1 MASAKKDKP
10 LVSVIIPTHNRA
22 KLLEE
27 ALASV
32 YSQEGAGR
40 EFEMEIIVVDDAS
53 SDATPEIARRHPDIR
68 YLRLDKNR
76 GLSGARNAG
85 IKASTG
91 KYVAFLDD
99 DDLWIPYKLS
109 LLVPILEN
117 NPHIGVAYSQII
129 IKCGNNIEI
138 QPDAAAPSGYLF
150 ETLLMKEFFG
160 ILNILVRRETFET
173 AGYFDEGLTT
183 YEDIDWMLRLAFHYR
198 FSFQPGP
205 VAIYRLSHQGKYST
219 DMRQGHTQREFR
231 PIIERALT
239 MLPDTAREARK
250 LKQRVLARAELKIA
264 EELEWA
270 AEREWLERESLKNSE
285 PKQEDNR
292 HFEKEIFLCSVLASQ
307 MWTHVLGSLK
317 ECPAISANPSARAL
331 MRRQVRRLCLAS
343 TDPIV
348 AVRASCTKIRA
359 VTKGSGLTDWW
370 TIRELLAD
378 LWFEAAFCLASR
390 RLHRLTGQAVLYAIL
405 KNPAKVGRV
414 GLWITRSIILPFARS
429 TNAFVLIV
437 FPQRPLMDM
446 Q

>member
-32 YSQEGAGR
+32 YSQEGAGS

-76 GLSGARNAG
+76 GVSGARNAG

-99 DDLWIPYKLS
+99 DDVWIPYKLS

-117 NPHIGVAYSQII
+117 NPHIAVAYSQII

-138 QPDAAAPSGYLF
+138 QPDADAPSGYLF
-150 ETLLMKEFFG
+150 EALLMKDFLG

-183 YEDIDWMLRLAFHYR
+183 FEDIDWMLRLAFHYC
-198 FSFQPGP
+198 FSFKPGP
-205 VAIYRLSHQGKYST
+205 VAIYRLSHQGNFTT
-219 DMRQGHTQREFR
+219 DIRQGRTEREFR
-231 PIIERALT
+231 PIIEKALT
-239 MLPDTAREARK
+239 MLPNTARDARK
-250 LKQRVLARAELKIA
+250 LKQRVLAHAELKIA

-270 AEREWLERESLKNSE
+270 GEMEWLERESAKNSE
-285 PKQEDNR
+285 TKQEDNR
-292 HFEKEIFLCSVLASQ
+292 KFEKDIFLCPLLASQ
-307 MWTHVLGSLK
+307 MWPHVL
-317 ECPAISANPSARAL
+317 
-331 MRRQVRRLCLAS
+331 
-343 TDPIV
+343 
-348 AVRASCTKIRA
+348 A
-359 VTKGSGLTDWW
+359 VTQRVSGYLGEP
-370 TIRELLAD
+370 IRE
-378 LWFEAAFCLASR
+378 
-390 RLHRLTGQAVLYAIL
+390 
-405 KNPAKVGRV
+405 
-414 GLWITRSIILPFARS
+414 GL
-429 TNAFVLIV
+429 
-437 FPQRPLMDM
+437 D
-446 Q
+446 